1 MRAFLVVIL
10 LKHNNAAR
18 ALNSVSPQ
26 TGRHTRS
33 YSAPPRTVY
42 REKAQKRGE
51 AETTPASPL
60 TGFASAHSRHHGFL
74 HDAATLAVHLHE
86 EHDADDR
93 DDKTGDTNDCSP
105 HERHDDGLRH
115 DLRRGIKGND

>member
-18 ALNSVSPQ
+18 ALNSVSPRM
-26 TGRHTRS
+26 GRRTRS

-51 AETTPASPL
+51 AGTTPASPL

-93 DDKTGDTNDCSP
+93 DD
-105 HERHDDGLRH
+105 
-115 DLRRGIKGND
+115 